1 MHVPKQTSF
10 GGSRI
15 VVYIHAIRNRN
26 RGRNMQF
33 QDPYATICGTLC
45 LPLFLLAAWGMSY
58 RSLSKR
64 LQYRIPLSVQARI
77 PAIRKYWMWDLA
89 VSGVAFTFFFLV
101 LPIEYVVGQVFQQFV
116 DSDGLERG
124 HAVQPVLAFALG
136 VFWPKVSAV
145 SVSAGSG
152 GQSLSLAT
160 LRDLLL
166 GGQGIDTVN
175 NHVEEIVGSYLRRVV
190 DAMVSLSGP
199 ASAALQ
205 SATGIEAAQANAAR
219 NQDECDELRAILKA
233 SAVENLELL
242 YLRVAAVKM
251 IPLVDRPKPLM
262 AVPSM
267 TAWEEERLYHSGVGI
282 PQLMLGRATNAVA
295 PERWAELRQHAR
307 TLVTQRAMGM
317 AAVAALMVAFVGG
330 GLLLTPLLSTGSVKP
345 GVQEVSPRAASER
358 NAREAASTVYK
369 EVVISDAPTSEGGA
383 R

>member
-1 MHVPKQTSF
+1 MHVPNQTSF
-10 GGSRI
+10 GGSRV
-15 VVYIHAIRNRN
+15 VVYIHAIGNRN

-64 LQYRIPLSVQARI
+64 LQYRLPLSVQARI

-89 VSGVAFTFFFLV
+89 VSGVAFAFFFLV
-101 LPIEYVVGQVFQQFV
+101 LPIEYVVGQVFQKFV
-116 DSDGLERG
+116 ESDGLERG

-136 VFWPKVSAV
+136 VFWPKVSAM
-145 SVSAGSG
+145 SVSTGSG

-175 NHVEEIVGSYLRRVV
+175 NHVEEVVDSYLRRVV
-190 DAMVSLSGP
+190 DVMVSVSAP
-199 ASAALQ
+199 TSAALQ
-205 SATGIEAAQANAAR
+205 SATGIQLDQAAAATQER
-219 NQDECDELRAILKA
+219 TDELRAALKA

-242 YLRVAAVKM
+242 YLRIAAVKM

-262 AVPSM
+262 SVPNM

-282 PQLMLGRATNAVA
+282 PQLMLGRATHAVT
-295 PERWAELRQHAR
+295 PERWAELRQNAR
-307 TLVTQRAMGM
+307 TLVAQRVTGM
-317 AAVAALMVAFVGG
+317 VAIAALIIAFVAG
-330 GLLLTPLLSTGSVKP
+330 GL
-345 GVQEVSPRAASER
+345 
-358 NAREAASTVYK
+358 
-369 EVVISDAPTSEGGA
+369 
-383 R
+383 

>member
-1 MHVPKQTSF
+1 
-10 GGSRI
+10 
-15 VVYIHAIRNRN
+15 
-26 RGRNMQF
+26 MQF

-64 LQYRIPLSVQARI
+64 LEYRIPLSVQGRI

-89 VSGVAFTFFFLV
+89 VSGVAFAFFFLV
-101 LPIEYVVGQVFQQFV
+101 LPVEYLVGQVFQQFV
-116 DSDGLERG
+116 DSDGLERS

-145 SVSAGSG
+145 SVSTGSG

-175 NHVEEIVGSYLRRVV
+175 NHVEEIVDSYLRRVV
-190 DAMVSLSGP
+190 DAMVSLGGP
-199 ASAALQ
+199 ASVALQ
-205 SATGIEAAQANAAR
+205 SAAGLQVAQMDAASTQDRTG
-219 NQDECDELRAILKA
+219 ELRATLKA

-242 YLRVAAVKM
+242 YLRVSAVKM

-262 AVPSM
+262 SVPSM

-282 PQLMLGRATNAVA
+282 PQLMLGRATQAVT
-295 PERWAELRQHAR
+295 PERWAELRQNAR
-307 TLVTQRAMGM
+307 TLITQRVTGM
-317 AAVAALMVAFVGG
+317 AAVAALIVAFVGG
-330 GLLLTPLLSTGSVKP
+330 GLLLTPLLSAGSVKL
-345 GVQEVSPRAASER
+345 GIQEVSPRAASEG

-369 EVVISDAPTSEGGA
+369 EVMVPDAPADEGGSK
-383 R
+383 

>member
-1 MHVPKQTSF
+1 
-10 GGSRI
+10 
-15 VVYIHAIRNRN
+15 
-26 RGRNMQF
+26 MQF

-64 LQYRIPLSVQARI
+64 LEYRIPLSVQARI

-89 VSGVAFTFFFLV
+89 VSGVAFAFFFLV
-101 LPIEYVVGQVFQQFV
+101 LPIEYVVGQVFQKFV
-116 DSDGLERG
+116 ESDGLERG

-145 SVSAGSG
+145 SVSTGSG

-175 NHVEEIVGSYLRRVV
+175 NHVEEVVDSYLRRVV
-190 DAMVSLSGP
+190 DVMVSVSGP

-205 SATGIEAAQANAAR
+205 SATGIHVDQADAAATQAR
-219 NQDECDELRAILKA
+219 TDELRSALKA
-233 SAVENLELL
+233 RAVENLELL

-262 AVPSM
+262 SVPNM

-282 PQLMLGRATNAVA
+282 PQLMLGRATHAIT
-295 PERWAELRQHAR
+295 PERWAELRQNAR
-307 TLVTQRAMGM
+307 TLVAQRVTGM
-317 AAVAALMVAFVGG
+317 VAIAALAIAFVGG
-330 GLLLTPLLSTGSVKP
+330 GLLLTPLLSTGSVKL
-345 GVQEVSPRAASER
+345 GVQEVSPRAASEG

-369 EVVISDAPTSEGGA
+369 EVVTPAALADEGGT